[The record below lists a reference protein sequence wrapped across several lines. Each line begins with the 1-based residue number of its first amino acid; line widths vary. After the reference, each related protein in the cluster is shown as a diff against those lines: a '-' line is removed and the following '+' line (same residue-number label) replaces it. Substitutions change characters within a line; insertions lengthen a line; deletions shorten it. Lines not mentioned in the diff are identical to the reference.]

1 MSTTSVKHRE
11 FISEPMGEKDVTAVA
26 GIGPTYGEK
35 LTKAGFDKA
44 YVLFGQFLLLKKDKE
59 LFIDWLKDETCLYG
73 KIGKEYGNAC
83 FPVNQDKIVTGK
95 EEEEKR
101 ASKGC
106 PGGGKVIR
114 LRNGEP
120 EMCDMENPCSAKGIC
135 NPQLGICCTKLRVC
149 VSPARPLMDLK
160 NNKPVIC
167 RMANGPAVTC
177 PERAYCEMATG
188 FCCKI
193 DFAGQRSRPAI
204 GATCDPNVGCDG
216 NSACVC
222 DRSMSCSC
230 QCPSELG
237 YTADRDG
244 IHCKR
249 VRRRLKEKCKS
260 NFECQAAYSEC
271 TSGGCRCRTGFQRD
285 GKGGCKPTAYRCANK
300 QEPLKEGEAIRM
312 CMMQISGSRKKRAS
326 ISKLDPVTAASKER
340 PTHNCP
346 PGYYCVPVFDIPG
359 RNLVYQ
365 ICCPKPCVSV
375 DDIYM
380 NGECYPNAHLGESCS
395 FPEQCVAMGNPPNE
409 APVCVQG
416 MCTCPHG
423 YRAVD
428 GKCKGCPKGTT
439 EVGQPCFDGSCEQDG
454 DVCHQ
459 TKTADQKICCRR
471 DP

>member
-1 MSTTSVKHRE
+1 M
-11 FISEPMGEKDVTAVA
+11 D
-26 GIGPTYGEK
+26 
-35 LTKAGFDKA
+35 
-44 YVLFGQFLLLKKDKE
+44 
-59 LFIDWLKDETCLYG
+59 G
-73 KIGKEYGNAC
+73 KGKEDKDGWWIRPHAR
-83 FPVNQDKIVTGK
+83 FPMMPAFENVSRTK
-95 EEEEKR
+95 E
-101 ASKGC
+101 
-106 PGGGKVIR
+106 
-114 LRNGEP
+114 
-120 EMCDMENPCSAKGIC
+120 
-135 NPQLGICCTKLRVC
+135 LRVC

-365 ICCPKPCVSV
+365 GFCCPSPVEQWPVCPVGIAHKSSIAPFFGCDSCPADHFCHRDTVVTNKEICCPKPCVSV

-428 GKCKGCPKGTT
+428 GKCKELVCSVGVGGTPSVDANNVLIPCSRSDDCAQGYICDLTINLCCKGNNRCPKGTT